1 MPRTPV
7 TDETLSLRE
16 CADRLGVHYM
26 TAYKYVRHGR
36 LAATKVGAEWRV
48 RTGDLE
54 VFLAGP
60 ATGPA
65 PWADRLEARLLA
77 GDHAGAWGVVE
88 AAMGSGLDPASV
100 YVRLLAPA
108 LRDIGEGWAQGT
120 ISVAD
125 EHRASVVAAR
135 LLGRLGPRFIHR
147 GQARGRVVMG
157 TPPGERHSLAVSMAA
172 DHLRGAGW
180 EVIELGCDLPLT
192 DFVRVANEATPV
204 SAIAVSVTTE
214 RALRPAHD
222 LIRSLRF
229 ADLGPI
235 LLGGGA
241 VTPEAALRYG
251 ADAWAQDGPGGVAAM
266 EELGSPA

>member
-1 MPRTPV
+1 MPPTPV
-7 TDETLSLRE
+7 ADETLSLRE

-26 TAYKYVRHGR
+26 TAYRYVRHGR
-36 LAATKVGAEWRV
+36 LVATKVGPEWQV
-48 RTGDLE
+48 RSGDLAA
-54 VFLAGP
+54 FLAGP
-60 ATGPA
+60 AGGPA

-88 AAMGSGLDPASV
+88 SALSSGLDPAAV

-125 EHRASVVAAR
+125 EHRATAAAAR
-135 LLGRLGPRFIHR
+135 LLGRLGPRFVHR
-147 GQARGRVVMG
+147 GQSRGRVVIG
-157 TPPGERHSLAVSMAA
+157 TPPGERHALAVGMAA
-172 DHLRGAGW
+172 DHLRGGGW
-180 EVIELGCDLPLT
+180 EVIELGCDLPVA
-192 DFVRVANEATPV
+192 DFVRVAHEAGPI
-204 SAIAVSVTTE
+204 SAIAVSVTME

-222 LIRSLRF
+222 LIRALRF

-241 VTPEAALRYG
+241 VTPEAALRFG
-251 ADAWAQDGPGGVAAM
+251 ADAWAQDGPGGVVAM
-266 EELGSPA
+266 EEL

>member
-36 LAATKVGAEWRV
+36 LAATKVGPEWRV
-48 RTGDLE
+48 RGGDLE
-54 VFLAGP
+54 AFLAGP
-60 ATGPA
+60 ASGGPA
-65 PWADRLEARLLA
+65 PWADRLEARLIA

-88 AAMGSGLDPASV
+88 AAMSSGLDPAAV

-120 ISVAD
+120 ITVAD
-125 EHRASVVAAR
+125 EHRATVTAAR
-135 LLGRLGPRFIHR
+135 LLGRLGPRFVHR
-147 GQARGRVVMG
+147 GRSRGRVVIG
-157 TPPGERHSLAVSMAA
+157 TPPGERHALAVSMAA

-180 EVIELGCDLPLT
+180 EVIELGCDLPVA
-192 DFVRVANEATPV
+192 DFVRVVREAGRV
-204 SAIAVSVTTE
+204 SAIAVSVTIE
-214 RALRPAHD
+214 QAMRPAHD

-241 VTPEAALRYG
+241 VTPEAALRFG
-251 ADAWAQDGPGGVAAM
+251 ADAWAADGPNGVSAM
-266 EELGSPA
+266 EELG